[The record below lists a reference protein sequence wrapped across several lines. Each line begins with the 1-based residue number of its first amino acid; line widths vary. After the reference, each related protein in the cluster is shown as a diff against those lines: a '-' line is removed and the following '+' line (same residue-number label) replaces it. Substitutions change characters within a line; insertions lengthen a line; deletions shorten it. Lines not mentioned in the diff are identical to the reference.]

1 MGDQISICA
10 DACSPPRSLRL
21 PLPANHSWQHVASL
35 IPPGKGETGPPPPPP
50 TPPLYT
56 HHHPP
61 TAPKTQLYFC
71 SRPPNGFWISTGA
84 KRGWVKGVGDPK
96 RAHPYWGGIPP
107 PRPAHR
113 GAEGIKNERAAAA
126 GSRPCVGPTRCWLQ
140 ESGPTPPG
148 IAAVQPVMRGCPHS
162 RDTGCTSP
170 PGDGA

>member
-35 IPPGKGETGPPPPPP
+35 IPPGKGETGPPPPPQ
-50 TPPLYT
+50 PPLYT
-56 HHHPP
+56 HTTTPLQL
-61 TAPKTQLYFC
+61 PKPSSIFAAAHRIDSGFQ
-71 SRPPNGFWISTGA
+71 RERNGAGL
-84 KRGWVKGVGDPK
+84 RGWEIPRGLTHTG
-96 RAHPYWGGIPP
+96 GGIPP

-162 RDTGCTSP
+162 GDTGCTSP